1 MKRSVEVKPDGLTF
15 QWVDY
20 PIRIEIARIQNHKD
34 GRIVGYIK
42 VQDTARAKPHLREG
56 SFNFTTLLTREKWV
70 NTLSKICPT
79 TDNHEYPWAEAFEE
93 MAHEVVERTLLGEP
107 IREVWTR
114 DDIEEPPYLVY
125 PIARKGQAVV
135 IFGEGGIG
143 KSYLAMLIGTV
154 AQLPWKD
161 NPLGL
166 KPEAQVNNVLY
177 LDWEADE
184 ETFAWRLTKLQRGL
198 GLPHYSFHYRP
209 CNFPLSHDVGQIIEK
224 AWEIKAGLVI
234 IDSIGAACG
243 SDLNAAE
250 AANVFNNALRQLNA
264 TSLAIGH
271 TAKGDSLRPT
281 IYGSTFFTNRP
292 RSVWELQ
299 KSQEI
304 GQDEMVLAL
313 WHRKSNDSRLFMPL
327 GYALKF
333 TDYDVNIKCHDIRTM
348 DDFLAGMPIH
358 TRINFI
364 LKHGPLTMKEILDKL
379 NVSEDAKQTSEGTLK
394 TELNRMLNAEKVAKM
409 GGQLWGL
416 AFQGELEE

>member
-1 MKRSVEVKPDGLTF
+1 MQRAVEVKPDGLIF
-15 QWVDY
+15 EWQDY
-20 PIRIEIARIQNHKD
+20 PIRIEVARLQSHKD
-34 GRIVGYIK
+34 GRIVGYITVK
-42 VQDTARAKPHLREG
+42 DTARLKPHLREG
-56 SFNFTTLLTREKWV
+56 NFNFTTLLTREKWV
-70 NTLSKICPT
+70 NTLAKIQP
-79 TDNHEYPWAEAFEE
+79 EYPWVEAFEE

-125 PIARKGQAVV
+125 PIARKGQSVV

-154 AQLPWKD
+154 AQLPWED

-166 KPEAQVNNVLY
+166 KPEARVNNVLY

-198 GLPHYSFHYRP
+198 KLPHYSFHYRP
-209 CNFPLSHDVGQIIEK
+209 CNLPFSHDVGQIVEK

-264 TSLAIGH
+264 TTLAIGH

-304 GQDEMVLAL
+304 GQDEMALSL
-313 WHRKSNDSRLFMPL
+313 WHRKSNDSRLHMPW
-327 GYALKF
+327 GYILKF
-333 TDYDVNIKCHDIRTM
+333 TDYDTSIQRCDPRTI
-348 DDFLAGMPIH
+348 DDFLANMPIQ
-358 TRINFI
+358 TRINYI
-364 LKHGPLTMKEILDKL
+364 LRYGPLSMKDMVEQLDIK
-379 NVSEDAKQTSEGTLK
+379 EGTAK
-394 TELNRMLNAEKVAKM
+394 VELNRMLKAQRVVKLSPH
-409 GGQLWGL
+409 LWGL
-416 AFQGELEE
+416 ASHEESEELKE